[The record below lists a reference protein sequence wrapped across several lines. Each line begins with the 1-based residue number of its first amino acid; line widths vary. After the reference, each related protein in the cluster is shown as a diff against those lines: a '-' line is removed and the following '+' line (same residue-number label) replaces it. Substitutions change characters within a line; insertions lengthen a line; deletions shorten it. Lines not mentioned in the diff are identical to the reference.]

1 MKISKVFGGSP
12 DNERGQWRP
21 WEVEV
26 SMLLVSEMT
35 TGDEGLGLM
44 PERRRGLRIRQ
55 SRPVKMYEPGIGRY
69 FGGETSDISASGL
82 RVEMAAG
89 TPVRVGKTVNVYVG
103 LGTSGESVVNR
114 RSMRA
119 ARVVWVD
126 RTEGRVVAGVEF
138 LGVAAA
144 AMDAA

>member
-1 MKISKVFGGSP
+1 
-12 DNERGQWRP
+12 
-21 WEVEV
+21 
-26 SMLLVSEMT
+26 MLLVSEMT
-35 TGDEGLGLM
+35 SDDGLELM

-69 FGGETSDISASGL
+69 FGGETSDLSASGL

-89 TPVRVGKTVNVYVG
+89 TPVRTGKTVNVYVG
-103 LGTSGESVVNR
+103 LGTSGESVINR
-114 RSMRA
+114 RSMKA

>member
-1 MKISKVFGGSP
+1 
-12 DNERGQWRP
+12 
-21 WEVEV
+21 
-26 SMLLVSEMT
+26 MLLVAEMP
-35 TGDEGLGLM
+35 GADDGLELM

-55 SRPVKMYEPGIGRY
+55 SRPVKLYEPGIGRY

-82 RVEMAAG
+82 RVEMSAG
-89 TPVRVGKTVNVYVG
+89 TPVRVGRTVNVYVG
-103 LGTSGESVVNR
+103 LGISESVVNR

>member
-1 MKISKVFGGSP
+1 
-12 DNERGQWRP
+12 
-21 WEVEV
+21 
-26 SMLLVSEMT
+26 MLLVSECT
-35 TGDEGLGLM
+35 SAVGEESPELM

-89 TPVRVGKTVNVYVG
+89 TPVRVGRTVNVYVG
-103 LGTSGESVVNR
+103 LGTSGDSLINR
-114 RSMRA
+114 RSMKA

-126 RTEGRVVAGVEF
+126 RTEGRVVAGVEY
-138 LGVAAA
+138 LGLAAA
-144 AMDAA
+144 AVDAA